1 MEMKA
6 EPLTDAQL
14 DHYRPM
20 RIWRALDAERRHA
33 AAEAFWKSDLVKDAD
48 KAATID
54 VLATTMHFRHQTIR
68 TAPPAKR
75 AGYLANS
82 NALNDQV
89 AGTLLYVYHM
99 ERQKPLLTKFL
110 DALGVE
116 HEDGQIKDEMEPP
129 AQEALEKAVDALFA
143 ECDRKDVLLYLET
156 LLAQDAAT
164 WGPLAAILEARQA
177 E

>member
-6 EPLTDAQL
+6 QPLTDAQR

-20 RIWRALDAERRHA
+20 RIWKSLDAERRHA
-33 AAEAFWKSDLVKDAD
+33 AAEAFWKSDLVKGTD
-48 KAATID
+48 KAATIE

-68 TAPPAKR
+68 TAPLSKR

-129 AQEALEKAVDALFA
+129 AKEALEKAVDALFA

-156 LLAQDAAT
+156 LLAQDAVT
-164 WGPLAAILEARQA
+164 WGPLAEILEARQA